1 MLFLIK
7 FAISNVKLFYSD
19 VQFTILKK
27 EQIFKKYFNYPKILI
42 LVDFF
47 LNKLL
52 ISGIKI
58 IMNFFKE
65 IMFTMKLKLKLVN
78 PCKEYA
84 K

>member
-1 MLFLIK
+1 MHSYHQAFFKLALGPNKMIK
-7 FAISNVKLFYSD
+7 SAKK
-19 VQFTILKK
+19 TI
-27 EQIFKKYFNYPKILI
+27 QIYKKYFNYPKILI